1 MTSVLVNLVNMSQ
14 SLRLRS
20 ALGTLEKSL
29 SGPAMLKVIG
39 IYNLQS
45 LASPEL
51 PSGCCF
57 VAV

>member
-1 MTSVLVNLVNMSQ
+1 MTSVLVNLVNVSQ

-29 SGPAMLKVIG
+29 SGPAVLKVIG
-39 IYNLQS
+39 IYNLPS
-45 LASPEL
+45 PASPEL
-51 PSGCCF
+51 PSGCRF

>member
-1 MTSVLVNLVNMSQ
+1 MTSVLVNLVNVSQ

-29 SGPAMLKVIG
+29 SGPVMLKVIG
-39 IYNLQS
+39 KYDLQTP
-45 LASPEL
+45 ASPEL
-51 PSGCCF
+51 PSGCRF